1 MAMKPRTGEAPAQ
14 APLDQPLFVDDAP
27 TEPILRAPNPL
38 QESVRFVNTDLE
50 KAVQERA
57 LKNMGEDG
65 SLNIPDHV
73 PRSLVENPNAGGARE
88 VVPGADKKT
97 SWVKRGI
104 AATVA
109 VGAVGAAAYGIGYLK
124 TKGEVDA
131 FNDARGGDVTTSAP
145 AAPGYEGVPNTTEQ
159 APLDMF
165 NTDITHE
172 GYGRQL
178 EVTIPYLQERRAQS
192 MQEASDELD
201 LQNRVNTLKESELPS
216 DPAKRQAQ
224 IDQNNITA
232 DLWTISKE
240 TNTVL
245 ARNLLGA
252 VYWDNPDTNDDA
264 FDNGAR
270 LIGNGEGK
278 ILAPATVMDVS
289 PIYTTGSVG
298 GVAVDGQ
305 PTYLVQ
311 VVERTKEGAMY
322 DMVISQ
328 RYSQNGEVSNPVV
341 VKVIHDGQPNW
352 VDEPSQMPQQR

>member
-1 MAMKPRTGEAPAQ
+1 MAMKPRTGEVPAQ

-50 KAVQERA
+50 KAIDNRL
-57 LKNMGEDG
+57 LKNMSEDG
-65 SLNIPDHV
+65 DLGIPDRIPQHV
-73 PRSLVENPNAGGARE
+73 IDNPDAGGARE
-88 VVPGADKKT
+88 LPDKKP
-97 SWVKRGI
+97 SWIKRGI

-131 FNDARGGDVTTSAP
+131 LNDARGGDVTTSAP
-145 AAPGYEGVPNTTEQ
+145 AAPGYEGVPDTTEQ

-172 GYGRQL
+172 DYGRQL
-178 EVTIPYLQERRAQS
+178 EVTIPYLEERRAQS
-192 MQEASDELD
+192 MQEASNELD
-201 LQNRVNTLKESELPS
+201 LQNRANYLKESELPT
-216 DPAKRQAQ
+216 DPAKRKAQ

-252 VYWDNPDTNDDA
+252 VYWNNPDSNDDA
-264 FDNGAR
+264 YDNDVK
-270 LIGNGEGK
+270 LLGNGKGN
-278 ILAPATVMDVS
+278 ILSQTVVVEVS
-289 PIYTTGSVG
+289 PTYTRGVVG
-298 GVAVDGQ
+298 NISTDGQ

-311 VVERTKEGAMY
+311 VATGTSNDALEFVMSR
-322 DMVISQ
+322 
-328 RYSQNGEVSNPVV
+328 RYAQDGKTSNTVLMDVV
-341 VKVIHDGQPNW
+341 HYGQSDW
-352 VDEPSQMPQQR
+352 VDHPSQMTPES